1 MLGLFIVLSS
11 APGWGLFHSGNPV
24 RVFSIQEFFLIPLF
38 RASCS
43 CFEHTVL
50 VLCVGEKPLAGEN
63 LWSSQASGVRSC
75 CGSVS
80 WLLWKAPV
88 GRCSHIHAHMCTYTH
103 VHGHR
108 HACTCMHTQ
117 ACSCTH
123 MHTQTCAHNKQHTLT
138 HAQALMQC
146 TCAHM
151 HIHIIHTLT
160 CTYMHTY
167 TYTLQTELTSQG
179 CPGQGFRALLK
190 WDYL

>member
-75 CGSVS
+75 CGSVPGS
-80 WLLWKAPV
+80 SERPLSGGAHTFTHT
-88 GRCSHIHAHMCTYTH
+88 CAHILMYMDTGMHA
-103 VHGHR
+103 
-108 HACTCMHTQ
+108 HACTHKHVHAHT
-117 ACSCTH
+117 CTH
-123 MHTQTCAHNKQHTLT
+123 KHVHTINNTHSPMHKHSCNAHVHI
-138 HAQALMQC
+138 C
-146 TCAHM
+146 TF
-151 HIHIIHTLT
+151 T
-160 CTYMHTY
+160 
-167 TYTLQTELTSQG
+167 
-179 CPGQGFRALLK
+179 
-190 WDYL
+190 